1 MAIFANDACGAPL
14 PFQMCLPWTF
24 FDGKLFHAKLR
35 KADSARNLMELCD
48 GRMESVYAIERMRAA
63 ILHGLLPQYSNPV
76 AGGEIILYSI
86 VIFSA
91 MVFEIHRHW

>member
-63 ILHGLLPQYSNPV
+63 ILHGLLPQYSNQV
-76 AGGEIILYSI
+76 AGGEITGLQQSTGCPI
-86 VIFSA
+86 
-91 MVFEIHRHW
+91 

>member
-1 MAIFANDACGAPL
+1 MAIFANDSCGAPL

-63 ILHGLLPQYSNPV
+63 ILHGLLPQYSNQV
-76 AGGEIILYSI
+76 AGGEILRTLNGQNGTQKNM
-86 VIFSA
+86 A
-91 MVFEIHRHW
+91 